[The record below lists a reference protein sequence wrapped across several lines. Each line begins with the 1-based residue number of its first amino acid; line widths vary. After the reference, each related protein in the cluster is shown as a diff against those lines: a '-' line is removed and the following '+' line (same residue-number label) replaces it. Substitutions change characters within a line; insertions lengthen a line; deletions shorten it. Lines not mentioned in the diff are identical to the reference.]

1 MEKKPGPEYNGT
13 SRWEFA
19 SALYPLGISLIDVAK
34 YLECATSTLQRDAKI
49 EGGGKYTDL
58 FPNRPTIQ
66 TEIYQACFKKYA
78 EICVSRALESL
89 DEKIAIFLQQWLK
102 IDHMLCIYEGYRL
115 SISLLTDQRPQ
126 NPKDPLEKKLH
137 QLAVDLFPELNP
149 VEPERTAEE
158 WLRHNLVLVARG
170 TKKPPI
176 NQNDRDF
183 FVDLTDEIQSV
194 DKKTKLDPRLVH
206 TLKEVINE
214 LEGMEKQVIEWLFFT
229 EKRPTYNEIGQAMK
243 LDRGVANRIA
253 ENALKKIRER
263 TRARLADAKIV
274 VTHGKPSI
282 ENKDA
287 FLELLKLEVESLDVS
302 LRLKRNLCLAGITTL
317 GQLVR
322 LTENELLIIPNIGNK
337 SIREIIKTL
346 KERGLEIDMDSKL
359 GEDITPLFLLPHKI
373 MKLRNRRKLYQ

>member
-1 MEKKPGPEYNGT
+1 
-13 SRWEFA
+13 
-19 SALYPLGISLIDVAK
+19 
-34 YLECATSTLQRDAKI
+34 
-49 EGGGKYTDL
+49 
-58 FPNRPTIQ
+58 
-66 TEIYQACFKKYA
+66 
-78 EICVSRALESL
+78 
-89 DEKIAIFLQQWLK
+89 
-102 IDHMLCIYEGYRL
+102 
-115 SISLLTDQRPQ
+115 
-126 NPKDPLEKKLH
+126 
-137 QLAVDLFPELNP
+137 
-149 VEPERTAEE
+149 
-158 WLRHNLVLVARG
+158 LVARG